1 MSEQN
6 PEELALPDQDAGAL
20 FRTEM
25 AITNFFLG
33 AWKQLLAVVALG
45 LVLTLVYG
53 QYSNWHRGQQRKAS
67 AEISEVMRKLPE
79 RIDPTNMP
87 DDVRQQL
94 EQGAVSLEAIGAA
107 NSPPVSVEAYLQ
119 ATEIFRRLDLKESQ
133 RRALTA
139 AAPDA
144 EGPLRYAVDGALAN
158 LDLEEDN
165 GDAALGRLRKLSTEL
180 DGFLAQ
186 QAMIDLGL
194 ALEHLERSD
203 EATAVYTDFAAK
215 YPNSTLLD
223 EAKTRYAALNPDA
236 APLGETT
243 TAPQ

>member
-6 PEELALPDQDAGAL
+6 PEELSLPEQDAGAL

-45 LVLTLVYG
+45 LALTLVYG
-53 QYSNWHRGQQRKAS
+53 QYATWHRGQQRQAS

-79 RIDPTNMP
+79 RIDPSNMS
-87 DDVRQQL
+87 DDVRKQL
-94 EQGAVSLEAIGAA
+94 EQGAISLEAIGA
-107 NSPPVSVEAYLQ
+107 NSSAPVSVEAYLQ

-158 LDLEEDN
+158 LDLEEGS
-165 GDAALGRLRKLSTEL
+165 GDAAVERLRAMSKDL

-194 ALEHLERSD
+194 ALEHLERPE
-203 EATAVYTDFAAK
+203 EATAVYTDFAK
-215 YPNSTLLD
+215 KFPNSTLLD
-223 EAKTRYAALNPDA
+223 EAKGRYAALNPDA
-236 APLGETT
+236 APLGES
-243 TAPQ
+243 APEAQ